1 MKKLRTAVVLV
12 AAAVATTLMSLRPG
26 GAAEWPTHPVRI
38 VNTFVPGG
46 AADVLARL
54 AADHLSAAFG
64 QQFYVETRAGAGGVI
79 GVQFVA
85 HSEPDGY
92 NFVVTTLSLLT
103 FAPIT
108 NPKVGYDPLV
118 DLTNVAYLAGSPV
131 ALLVNAGAQVRT
143 LDAFVARA
151 KAARKPLTFSSSG
164 VGSNGHLI
172 GELFGREAGILVEH
186 VPYKGAAQGLTDLIG
201 GHLDFSA
208 QTMSSASGLL
218 RGNTARALA
227 HTFKTRLPD
236 YPDVPTFAELGYAEL
251 SGTNWFALAAPAG
264 LPKEI
269 AEKVNG
275 EIAAMMR
282 KPEIQ
287 SRLRADGLVPEIMSI
302 AEFRGFIIAEAAR
315 WKPMLKAAGLAAP

>member
-1 MKKLRTAVVLV
+1 M
-12 AAAVATTLMSLRPG
+12 
-26 GAAEWPTHPVRI
+26 
-38 VNTFVPGG
+38 
-46 AADVLARL
+46 
-54 AADHLSAAFG
+54 
-64 QQFYVETRAGAGGVI
+64 
-79 GVQFVA
+79 
-85 HSEPDGY
+85 
-92 NFVVTTLSLLT
+92 
-103 FAPIT
+103 
-108 NPKVGYDPLV
+108 
-118 DLTNVAYLAGSPV
+118 
-131 ALLVNAGAQVRT
+131 
-143 LDAFVARA
+143 
-151 KAARKPLTFSSSG
+151 
-164 VGSNGHLI
+164 
-172 GELFGREAGILVEH
+172 
-186 VPYKGAAQGLTDLIG
+186 PYKGAAQGLTDLIG

-218 RGNTARALA
+218 RGNTAMALA

-302 AEFRGFIIAEAAR
+302 AEFRGFIIAEAAH